1 MLLVVIG
8 GAVGAA
14 IILVGARGNDHSKAF
29 VETPW
34 FLIWLL
40 LIAAQTALWAVSAP
54 VFVNAW
60 LRLRR
65 FGTRDLGI
73 WIASAAFA
81 AAVAATAAFP
91 ALVHSLELH
100 SPLSH
105 HRLRISLLLG
115 LGTAVA
121 LVGVQ
126 AVALVHR
133 ATRARPASLKDGL
146 AHFLFL
152 REELQTL
159 LFFLGTIIGAAT
171 LASGALRIALIDYG
185 ATDAQKFPAAAV
197 LAYGGYFT
205 LLLVAVYAP
214 AYAALL
220 ALGRHLRDEI
230 CGALPAKP
238 EDPGAWAE
246 WQSRRSTVEGF
257 LQLNVSAGDRL
268 KTGLAILAPFAGS
281 AISLLLGTGTS

>member
-133 ATRARPASLKDGL
+133 AARARTATLKDGL

-220 ALGRHLRDEI
+220 ALGKHLRDEI

>member
-133 ATRARPASLKDGL
+133 AARARPATLKDGL

-230 CGALPAKP
+230 CGALPGKP